1 MSRVSQL
8 AAGLPASFRF
18 GVSSS
23 AYQTE
28 GGLSQSNWADFET
41 ETGLE
46 PAGKACD
53 AWERFDEDLLL
64 LKKLRVRS
72 YRLSLSWS
80 RLHLKEG
87 DHYDEVALAL
97 P

>member
-1 MSRVSQL
+1 MSQL

-53 AWERFDEDLLL
+53 AWARFDEDLLL